1 MTQVIIPY
9 THIKE
14 AISNYF
20 YKDFNY
26 RLIHYLLEKNHDF
39 KISFQQLKRKIIPS
53 MGLFRRSALNYDVDD
68 ILQKAK
74 IEIENGC
81 NGCENLRR
89 TLKIKYCITITR
101 KFARDIVR
109 ELDKNGV
116 ERRKKR
122 RLRRRQYIT
131 KGPNYV
137 WHIDGYDKLTP
148 YGIGIHGC
156 IDGFSR
162 KILWLHAGITN
173 RRPEVVA
180 SYFVD
185 TVEKFHGC
193 PVKVRGD
200 PGTEN
205 GMLAAM
211 QMAFHNSENAFI
223 YGTSHANQRIER
235 WWGIL
240 RQCKADFWIDHFKTL
255 ESDGH
260 LVRGNQIHLL
270 CLQFVYI
277 PLIQNHLEEVVEMWN
292 SHTIRR
298 QKMGDVINGIPDV
311 LFSNPEITGAED
323 CLSPTTEEEI
333 QDMRE
338 LCQNNYTE
346 LDPDFIRIVEDVT
359 ETYQIPNAAE
369 DFATARNLFIVLSEV
384 ITKLYHQM

>member
-223 YGTSHANQRIER
+223 YGTSHANQV
-235 WWGIL
+235 GIL